1 MTRKVLDRAKDV
13 ISQIHKRFPQA
24 QLSILPDTLEDVD
37 AIILAR
43 VPSEE
48 MAESLRDFTGELTYN
63 LLVDEG
69 LNFIVWIHDLE
80 DNRVLA

>member
-1 MTRKVLDRAKDV
+1 MTEKVLVYAKEV
-13 ISQIHKRFPQA
+13 IAQIHKRFPQA

-48 MAESLRDFTGELTYN
+48 MAESLRDFTGELTYE
-63 LLVDEG
+63 LLLNEG
-69 LNFIVWIHDLE
+69 LNFIIWIHDLE